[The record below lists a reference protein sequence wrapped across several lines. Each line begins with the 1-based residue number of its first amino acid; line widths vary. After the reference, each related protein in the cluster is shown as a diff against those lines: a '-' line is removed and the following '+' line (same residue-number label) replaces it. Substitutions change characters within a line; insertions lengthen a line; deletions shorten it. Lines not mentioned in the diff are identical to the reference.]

1 MSYTKPL
8 RHAVLEI
15 TNRCNLRCAHC
26 ASNSGEART
35 NELALG
41 EWCRLLFDIREL
53 GGEEITLLGGEPLL
67 HPEWFKIAAAVGEL
81 GMRLVLISNGLLIDR
96 EETLARLMALRPHLI
111 GISLDG
117 STAESYRQMRG
128 VDGFDRIIGLLR
140 RLLADGHPQVNA
152 ITTFTRNNLE
162 EFDRFCD
169 LLDNSG
175 ITWQIQLAHDGGER
189 FRAEEFVSLED
200 FRWLAGKIRQAILTR
215 PNLRL
220 RTMDDFG
227 YFPLDPALRF
237 LHQTW
242 TGCIAG
248 TSLIGVRSN
257 GDLLGCLSLG
267 DRFIEGNL
275 REDPLREFW
284 TRSSS
289 FHRFR
294 EKHRVLGGAC
304 AQCAFGGECKAG
316 CSAIA
321 YSATGNL
328 GNNPY
333 CIRALESADILTGF
347 VDGAKS

>member
-1 MSYTKPL
+1 MSYDKPL

-26 ASNSGEART
+26 ASDSGDARAD
-35 NELALG
+35 ELSLD
-41 EWCRLLFDIREL
+41 EWRRLLFDIREL

-67 HPEWFKIAAAVGEL
+67 HSEWFKIAATVGEL
-81 GMRLVLISNGLLIDR
+81 GMRLVLLSNGLLMAR
-96 EETLARLMALRPHLI
+96 EETLAKLKELRPNLI

-117 STAESYRQMRG
+117 ATPESYRQMRG
-128 VDGFDRIIGLLR
+128 VDGFDGTIGLLR

-152 ITTFTRNNLE
+152 ITTFTRSNLG
-162 EFDRFCD
+162 EFDRFAD
-169 LLDNSG
+169 LFDNSG
-175 ITWQIQLAHDGGER
+175 ITWQVQLAHYGGKR
-189 FRAEEFVSLED
+189 FLAEEFATRED
-200 FRWLAGKIRQAILTR
+200 FNWLTGKIRQAIRTR
-215 PNLRL
+215 PDLRL

-248 TSLIGVRSN
+248 TSLVGVRSN

-267 DRFIEGNL
+267 DSFIEGNL
-275 REDPLREFW
+275 RKTPLRKFW
-284 TRSSS
+284 TRPSS
-289 FHRFR
+289 FRRFR
-294 EKHRVLGGAC
+294 EKHRSLNGVC
-304 AQCAFGGECKAG
+304 ADCAFAGECRAG

-321 YSATGNL
+321 YSAAGNL

-333 CIRALESADILTGF
+333 CIRALETANILTGI
-347 VDGAKS
+347 VGGSDR

>member
-1 MSYTKPL
+1 MSYAKPL

-26 ASNSGEART
+26 ASNSGEARAD
-35 NELALG
+35 ELALG
-41 EWCRLLFDIREL
+41 EWRRLLFDIREL

-67 HPEWFKIAAAVGEL
+67 HPEWFKIAATVGEL
-81 GMRLVLISNGLLIDR
+81 GMRLVLISNGLLMDL
-96 EETLARLMALRPHLI
+96 EETLARLKELRPHLI

-117 STAESYRQMRG
+117 ATTESYGRMRG
-128 VDGFDRIIGLLR
+128 VDGFDPITRLLR

-152 ITTFTRNNLE
+152 ITTFTRSNLG
-162 EFDRFCD
+162 EFDRFAD

-175 ITWQIQLAHDGGER
+175 ITWQIQLAHYGGER
-189 FRAEEFVSLED
+189 FRAEEFVSIED
-200 FRWLAGKIRQAILTR
+200 FRWLTGKIRQAILTR

-227 YFPLDPALRF
+227 YFPLDPTLRF

-248 TSLIGVRSN
+248 TSLVGVRSN

-275 REDPLREFW
+275 RKNPLRKFW

-289 FHRFR
+289 FRRFR
-294 EKHRVLGGAC
+294 EKHRSLSGAC
-304 AQCAFGGECKAG
+304 AGCAFADECRAG
-316 CSAIA
+316 CSSIA
-321 YSATGNL
+321 YSATGDL

-333 CIRALESADILTGF
+333 CIRALESAAIIADVT
-347 VDGAKS
+347 DGL